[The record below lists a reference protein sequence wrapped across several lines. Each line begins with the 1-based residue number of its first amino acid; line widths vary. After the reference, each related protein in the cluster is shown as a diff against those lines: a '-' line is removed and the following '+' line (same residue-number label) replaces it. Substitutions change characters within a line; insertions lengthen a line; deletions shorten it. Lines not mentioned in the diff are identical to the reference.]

1 MRRQG
6 GFTLVEVIIS
16 LILVSLLLL
25 ALVSSL
31 RSFGDASVRVDQRA
45 LTLDELRIAPGFLER
60 VIGSSTSRAR
70 TDPTAGGVTWFQ
82 GTQTELEWLGI
93 MPARHG
99 VGGMSHFRLSQQDWY
114 GRPSLVLQIAPF
126 ISDDVAPDWT
136 QFEPEAV
143 AENVVELSFSY
154 LPATGGEW
162 VSEWPAQQYQ
172 PGWVGLEVVT
182 TAGAWPLL
190 AFRIRDVS
198 LSTVE
203 GTQ

>member
-1 MRRQG
+1 MRRQA

-16 LILVSLLLL
+16 LVLVSLLLL

-60 VIGSSTSRAR
+60 VIGSATGRAR

-82 GTQTELEWLGI
+82 GTAAELEWLGI

-99 VGGMSHFRLSQQDWY
+99 VGGLSHFRLSKQDWY

-126 ISDDVAPDWT
+126 IGDDVAPDWT

-143 AENVVELSFSY
+143 AENVVEAVFTY

-162 VSEWPAQQYQ
+162 ANEWPAQQRQ
-172 PGWVGLEVVT
+172 PGWVNLAVT
-182 TAGAWPLL
+182 TTSGAWPLL

-198 LSTVE
+198 LSTIE